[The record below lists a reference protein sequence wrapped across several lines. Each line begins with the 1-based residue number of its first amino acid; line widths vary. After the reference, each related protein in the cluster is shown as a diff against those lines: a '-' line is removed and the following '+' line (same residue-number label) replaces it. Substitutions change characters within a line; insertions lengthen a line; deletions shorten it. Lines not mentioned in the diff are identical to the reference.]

1 MEEEKQD
8 ETTQQQVIE
17 QKFVEIDDLAKLD
30 IRVGTVRFVEPV
42 EGSTKL
48 LRVLID
54 FGPEVSTMIYKNE
67 ENGQEF
73 PVRQILSGIH
83 PYYPNYSEL
92 VGKQLLYIINLKP
105 RMMMGFESQGML
117 LAVGDNDCVFLV
129 PEKEV
134 ESGSV
139 IH

>member
-1 MEEEKQD
+1 MEEEKQE
-8 ETTQQQVIE
+8 ETTQQQVVG
-17 QKFVEIDDLAKLD
+17 QKYVEIDDLAKLD

-42 EGSTKL
+42 EGSSKL
-48 LRVLID
+48 LRCLID
-54 FGPEVSTMIYKNE
+54 FGSEVSTMVYKNE
-67 ENGQEF
+67 ETGVEF

-92 VGKQLLYIINLKP
+92 VGKQLLYVINLKP

-129 PEKEV
+129 PEKQVIE
-134 ESGSV
+134 GSQ

>member
-1 MEEEKQD
+1 MQEEVQD
-8 ETTQQQVIE
+8 ETIQEEVVV
-17 QKFVEIDDLAKLD
+17 QKYVEIDDLAKLD

-42 EGSTKL
+42 EGSSKL
-48 LRVLID
+48 LRFLID
-54 FGPEVSTMIYKNE
+54 FGTEVSTMIYKNE
-67 ENGQEF
+67 ETGEEF

-83 PYYPNYSEL
+83 PYYPNYNEL

-117 LAVGDNDCVFLV
+117 LAVGDNDCIFLV

-134 ESGSV
+134 QSGSA

>member
-1 MEEEKQD
+1 MEEKEA
-8 ETTQQQVIE
+8 E
-17 QKFVEIDDLAKLD
+17 QNYVEIGDLAKLD

-54 FGPEVSTMIYKNE
+54 FGPEVSTMTYKNE
-67 ENGQEF
+67 ETGEEF

-83 PYYPNYSEL
+83 PYYPNYGEL

-117 LAVGDNDCVFLV
+117 LAVGDDDCIFLV
-129 PEKEV
+129 PEKTV
-134 ESGSV
+134 ASGSP